1 MESPPTILVRIPSG
15 TAAVDEDTLIV
26 FPGSILHLECLYS
39 RKEGNPQWTWTS
51 GFRQYLTGKFLTPI
65 GIFFRRQF
73 FPIAIVNRQ
82 SLSRDP
88 SRHTMEPPDL
98 ETCKGA
104 SSVSKSTFLKA
115 TALTGQICLV
125 DQKAGHT
132 RTGLLEQIHL
142 SGKSVSVYDFMWS
155 ALETRYILNDALN
168 SDILLALID
177 GWNLCVRNFMTYLL

>member
-1 MESPPTILVRIPSG
+1 MCQAVWEWVAGINQRRNIGKINKYLILWLFLISVESPPTILVRIPSG

-82 SLSRDP
+82 SLSGDP
-88 SRHTMEPPDL
+88 SRHTKEILIWRPV
-98 ETCKGA
+98 KGRRQYPRA
-104 SSVSKSTFLKA
+104 RFWKQSHS
-115 TALTGQICLV
+115 
-125 DQKAGHT
+125 
-132 RTGLLEQIHL
+132 
-142 SGKSVSVYDFMWS
+142 
-155 ALETRYILNDALN
+155 
-168 SDILLALID
+168 LARFV
-177 GWNLCVRNFMTYLL
+177 W